1 MNYIRAEEISKEYGE
16 RLLFSG
22 LTFGI
27 NKGDKTAL
35 IANNG
40 TGKSTMLDI
49 LAGKDVPNEG
59 NIVRK
64 ENLRIGYLEQDP
76 DFDSELT
83 INELLKGKGSFVLKI
98 IREYEAAMEAQT
110 NDYNEQTQKRFEEA
124 SIKMD
129 QVEGW
134 DYEMRMESVL
144 SQFGIDDLDQKTS
157 ILSGGQKKRLALAHV
172 LLDQPDLL
180 ILDEPT
186 NHLDIAMIEWLENYL
201 KQSNITFFIV
211 THDRYFLDRICNN
224 ILELADN
231 QLYRHK
237 GNYELFL
244 KNKEERE
251 TAFEAETAKAKK
263 QMKKELEWIRRMPK
277 ARTTKSKSRIDAF
290 EDIKAKATRKK
301 NKQELKLDVK
311 MSRIGG
317 KILELKKVYKSY
329 GDQKIVAGFD
339 YSFKKGERIG
349 IIGKNGVG
357 KSTFLNLL
365 TGKEQADSG
374 KVKSGETIVYGY
386 YTQEGL
392 QLKEDKR
399 VIEVL
404 KDIADVIELANGTKV
419 TASQFLQYFMFSPDM
434 QYTYVSSLSG
444 GEKRRLYLLTVLI
457 KNPNFLILDEP
468 TNDLDLLTLNKLE
481 EFLMH
486 FPGCL
491 ILVSHDRYFMDQLV
505 DHLFVF
511 KGDGEIKD
519 FPGNYSQFRK
529 ETIAQEQA
537 DKKQEQKAK
546 VVAEKA
552 QKKTSTKKK
561 FSYKEKLEYEQLEPE
576 IDKLEQERTQLEE
589 EMNNQ
594 ATILSHEEL
603 QSKSERLSNIV
614 ELIEVKTMRW
624 MELEEMKEG

>member
-1 MNYIRAEEISKEYGE
+1 MNFIRAEKISKDYGE
-16 RLLFSG
+16 RELFSN

-40 TGKSTMLDI
+40 TGKSTLLNI
-49 LAGKDVPNEG
+49 LAGKDVPQDG
-59 NIVRK
+59 KIISK
-64 ENLRIGYLEQDP
+64 ENLRIGYLQQDP
-76 DFDSELT
+76 DFDPNLS
-83 INELLKGKGSFVLKI
+83 INDLLKGEGSYVLKI
-98 IREYEAAMEAQT
+98 IRDYEAALEAQT
-110 NDYNEQTQKRFEEA
+110 NEYNEETQKRFEEA

-129 QVEGW
+129 QIDGW
-134 DYEMRMESVL
+134 DYEKRMESVL
-144 SQFGIDDLDQKTS
+144 SQFGITDLTQKTGT
-157 ILSGGQKKRLALAHV
+157 LSGGQKKRLALAHV

-186 NHLDIAMIEWLENYL
+186 NHLDISMIEWLENYL
-201 KQSNITFFIV
+201 KQTNITFFIV
-211 THDRYFLDRICNN
+211 THDRYFLDNICNN

-231 QLYRHK
+231 QIYRHK

-244 KNKEERE
+244 KNRSERE
-251 TAFEAETAKAKK
+251 AAFESETEKAKK
-263 QMKKELEWIRRMPK
+263 LMKKELDWIRRMPK

-290 EDIKAKATRKK
+290 DDIKAKATRKK
-301 NKQELKLDVK
+301 SKQELKLEVK

-329 GDQKIVAGFD
+329 GDQKILEGFD

-365 TGKEQADSG
+365 TGKEQPDSG

-386 YTQEGL
+386 YRQDGL

-404 KDIADVIELANGTKV
+404 KDIADVIELANGVKI
-419 TASQFLQYFMFSPDM
+419 TASQFLQHFMFPPEM
-434 QYTYVSSLSG
+434 QYTYVSKLSG

-468 TNDLDLLTLNKLE
+468 TNDLDILTLNKLE
-481 EFLMH
+481 EFLQH

-491 ILVSHDRYFMDQLV
+491 ILVSHDRYFMDQLT

-511 KGDGEIKD
+511 EGNAKVRD
-519 FPGNYSQFRK
+519 FPGNYSQYKATLK
-529 ETIAQEQA
+529 EE
-537 DKKQEQKAK
+537 DKKLQELQVSKSKEKSETKKA
-546 VVAEKA
+546 VNP
-552 QKKTSTKKK
+552 KK
-561 FSYKEKLEYEQLEPE
+561 FSYKDKFEYEQLEPE
-576 IDKLEQERTQLEE
+576 IQKLEIEKAELEKE
-589 EMNNQ
+589 ISES
-594 ATILSHEEL
+594 ATELSHDEL
-603 QSKSERLSNIV
+603 LEKSKRLS
-614 ELIEVKTMRW
+614 ELIELIDTKTLRW
-624 MELEEMKEG
+624 MELDELKG